1 MFFYSV
7 CSFLKKVI
15 MNIRIVIK
23 ILVLLVTINSCSN
36 DDSLL
41 NCFQE
46 ENRKIEARFT
56 DLIGEIDNDGCQS
69 NYTIIGISTPPN
81 IYLPLAPCNLSEEF
95 KEDGLKVRF
104 SGYMYETFETEDIC
118 AMPFEIT
125 KMELE

>member
-1 MFFYSV
+1 M
-7 CSFLKKVI
+7 KPK
-15 MNIRIVIK
+15 NIIK
-23 ILVLLVTINSCSN
+23 LLLLLMVTYSCSN
-36 DDSLL
+36 DDSQP

-46 ENRKIEARFT
+46 ENRKIDAKLT

-69 NYTIIGISTPPN
+69 NYTITGISTPPN